1 MTPTRPKLLAL
12 VVELSAIN
20 SDSGPGGVVPINRE
34 ATAAGSLLA
43 AREALLL
50 RHHAEGYQVRCLRWL
65 GARVLSLPGTPDAR
79 LGRGW

>member
-12 VVELSAIN
+12 VAELSAIN

-34 ATAAGSLLA
+34 ATAAGPLLA

-50 RHHAEGYQVRCLRWL
+50 RHHAEGYLTTPELEAAQHELR
-65 GARVLSLPGTPDAR
+65 SEETTQTS
-79 LGRGW
+79 